1 VSETD
6 IRIVDRTSMYIHFDK
21 KYTTH
26 EKRPPLKTLILFTN
40 LKVDDLPNVL
50 RKKPKTFKQYSARV
64 VSLGTAFYRVTLQRT
79 IGLRQIRN
87 EVIIDAGCKGV
98 WVVLTEGDSYFVAH
112 VLETL
117 FDRLYPY
124 VSKLHL
130 NYSQMRYL
138 LKILQDSCD
147 GKTTL
152 TYFTI
157 KRINPE
163 TQHEGTQILWDKDV
177 DNDIKLLLSLGFTV
191 KVARLDFEL
200 RDKDNAVL
208 KVQISR
214 KGLCK
219 LQFGSFSSF
228 YQNVVLNAIEYGLS
242 QEKFYD
248 KRERS
253 VENGNVELHPLRI
266 SYGFAV
272 RRDQLERF
280 VKKITNQYSCS
291 VIHGG
296 NPYFVADLCD
306 YRDGSSFGVAILGNA
321 VTLTPMA
328 RATSF
333 AVWRLVGE
341 VQEILGDGDIAEVQT
356 R

>member
-1 VSETD
+1 LSHSREDFILAWPDSKPAEPNEHVSKG
-6 IRIVDRTSMYIHFDK
+6 SAG
-21 KYTTH
+21 YT
-26 EKRPPLKTLILFTN
+26 RVN
-40 LKVDDLPNVL
+40 L
-50 RKKPKTFKQYSARV
+50 
-64 VSLGTAFYRVTLQRT
+64 
-79 IGLRQIRN
+79 
-87 EVIIDAGCKGV
+87 
-98 WVVLTEGDSYFVAH
+98 
-112 VLETL
+112 
-117 FDRLYPY
+117 LYP
-124 VSKLHL
+124 
-130 NYSQMRYL
+130 
-138 LKILQDSCD
+138 
-147 GKTTL
+147 
-152 TYFTI
+152 
-157 KRINPE
+157 
-163 TQHEGTQILWDKDV
+163 
-177 DNDIKLLLSLGFTV
+177 
-191 KVARLDFEL
+191 
-200 RDKDNAVL
+200 
-208 KVQISR
+208 
-214 KGLCK
+214 
-219 LQFGSFSSF
+219 
-228 YQNVVLNAIEYGLS
+228 YGLS